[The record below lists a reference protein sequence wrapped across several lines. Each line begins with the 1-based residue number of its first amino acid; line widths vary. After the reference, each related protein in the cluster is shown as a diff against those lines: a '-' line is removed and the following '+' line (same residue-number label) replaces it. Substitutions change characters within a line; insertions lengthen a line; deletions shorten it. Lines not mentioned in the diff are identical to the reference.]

1 MIRPDIR
8 RAPIALAAGA
18 ILAASLAAPAQAAQ
32 TGITLNAPTGA
43 SGTLAGHSFTAYR
56 IGGYADVV
64 TANGRVSSFDVANA
78 DQGATKAWLAAALK
92 KAGLTVKA
100 GCDEAGTIAGT
111 TDAATLRRVAD
122 ALAAA
127 ASKPAATVA
136 DVAGSSTLGHTVLN
150 VPDGYYLVTDTNR
163 DTLPMI
169 VGTKIDG
176 RDLSTGT
183 LGQLAV
189 KTRTFTL
196 DKTLVHADGTE
207 SKTGSVRVGGTA
219 TYHIAF
225 TMPYMV
231 GADASVRIVDRMT
244 GQTFKDMVGAT
255 LDGRD
260 VKDQVG
266 VVKAPAAGPAAIP
279 AKSPGLPATTLPAGS
294 VGFNLDRL
302 ATAANGGKR
311 VVITVRTTITSA
323 ADNHHVEAP
332 TGHVAWKDLSTGTV
346 YTPDPP
352 TSRADVYTGDL
363 KVTKTSTADR
373 TARIPDAGF
382 KIRDKGTGKWLSWSA
397 SGWSDAADQAHATEF
412 HTGDAD
418 HDGKVT
424 AAEASA
430 STKGDAT
437 FPGLSSGTYEIR
449 ETTAPEGFVKS
460 NLGLPSLTAT
470 LDAEKGTVT
479 YQGADLPNLTT
490 VEGGRAVVADMTSLT
505 QLPTTGGVWGVIT
518 AVSVMAAFA
527 GLAFGVRRAT
537 RASDGVAA

>member
-1 MIRPDIR
+1 MVRLGIR
-8 RAPIALAAGA
+8 RAPVALAAGA
-18 ILAASLAAPAQAAQ
+18 VLAASLAAPAQAAQ
-32 TGITLNAPTGA
+32 TGITISAPQDA
-43 SGTLAGHSFTAYR
+43 SNTLAGHLFTAYR
-56 IGGYADVV
+56 IGDYTDVV
-64 TANGRVSSFDVANA
+64 KANGRIASFDVATA

-92 KAGLTVKA
+92 KAGLTAKA
-100 GCDEAGTIAGT
+100 GCDEAGTIAGE

-122 ALAAA
+122 LLAAS
-127 ASKPAATVA
+127 ASKPAATVSNQSGNTA
-136 DVAGSSTLGHTVLN
+136 DLWLN
-150 VPDGYYLVTDTNR
+150 VPDGYYLVTDTNK

-169 VGTKIDG
+169 VGTKVG
-176 RDLSTGT
+176 GMDLSTGT
-183 LGQLAV
+183 LGTLTV

-207 SKTGSVRVGGTA
+207 SKTGSVRVGDTA

-225 TMPYMV
+225 TMPYME
-231 GADASVRIVDRMT
+231 GADASVRIVDQMT
-244 GQTFKDMVGAT
+244 GQTFKDMTGAT
-255 LDGRD
+255 IDGKD
-260 VKDQVG
+260 VTAQVG
-266 VVKAPAAGPAAIP
+266 VVKASAAGPAAIP
-279 AKSPGLPATTLPAGS
+279 AKSSGLPATTLPAGS

-311 VVITVRTTITSA
+311 VVITVRAIITST
-323 ADNHHVEAP
+323 ADNHHIEAP
-332 TGHVAWKDLSTGTV
+332 TGHVAWRDLSTNVV

-363 KVTKTSTADR
+363 KVTKTSAADR

-397 SGWSDAADQAHATEF
+397 SGWSDAADEAHATEF
-412 HTGDAD
+412 RTGDAD

-437 FPGLSSGTYEIR
+437 FPGLASGTYEIR

-527 GLAFGVRRAT
+527 GLAFGIRRAT

>member
-1 MIRPDIR
+1 MVRPGIR
-8 RAPIALAAGA
+8 RAPVVLAAGA

-32 TGITLNAPTGA
+32 TGIILEAPTFN
-43 SGTLAGHSFTAYR
+43 TLAGHSFTAYR
-56 IGGYADVV
+56 IGGYTDVV
-64 TANGRVSSFDVANA
+64 KANGRVASFDVANA

-92 KAGLTVKA
+92 SAGLTVKA

-111 TDAATLRRVAD
+111 DDAATLRRVAD
-122 ALAAA
+122 LLATS
-127 ASKPAATVA
+127 ASKPAATVSN
-136 DVAGSSTLGHTVLN
+136 VTGSGTRATLN
-150 VPDGYYLVTDTNR
+150 VPDGYYLVTDTNK

-169 VGTKIDG
+169 VGTKVG
-176 RDLSTGT
+176 GMDLSTGT
-183 LGQLAV
+183 LGTLTV

-196 DKTLVHADGTE
+196 DKTLVHVDGSE
-207 SKTGSVRVGGTA
+207 SKTGSVRVGDTA

-231 GADASVRIVDRMT
+231 GADASVRIVDQMT
-244 GQTFKDMVGAT
+244 GQTFKDMTGAT

-266 VVKAPAAGPAAIP
+266 VVKAPATAIP
-279 AKSPGLPATTLPAGS
+279 AKSSGLPATTLPAGS

-302 ATAANGGKR
+302 ATDANGGKR
-311 VVITVRTTITSA
+311 VVITVRTTITST
-323 ADNHHVEAP
+323 ADNHHIEAP

-397 SGWSDAADQAHATEF
+397 SGWSDAADEAHATEF
-412 HTGDAD
+412 RTGDAN

-424 AAEASA
+424 TAEASA

-449 ETTAPEGFVKS
+449 ETTAPEGFVKTS
-460 NLGLPSLTAT
+460 LGLPSLTAT

-505 QLPTTGGVWGVIT
+505 QLPTTGGVWGVVT
-518 AVSVMAAFA
+518 TVSVMAAFA

>member
-1 MIRPDIR
+1 MVRPGIR
-8 RAPIALAAGA
+8 RAPVALAAGA
-18 ILAASLAAPAQAAQ
+18 VLAASLAAPAQAAQ
-32 TGITLNAPTGA
+32 TGITLSAPEGG
-43 SGTLAGHSFTAYR
+43 SNTLAGHSFTAYR
-56 IGGYADVV
+56 IGGYTDVV
-64 TANGRVSSFDVANA
+64 KANGRIASFDVATA

-92 KAGLTVKA
+92 KAGLTAKA
-100 GCDEAGTIAGT
+100 GCDEAGTIAGE

-122 ALAAA
+122 ALAAS

-136 DVAGSSTLGHTVLN
+136 GVTSSGIHATLD
-150 VPDGYYLVTDTNR
+150 VPDGYYLVTDTNK

-169 VGTKIDG
+169 VGTKVG
-176 RDLSTGT
+176 GMDLSTGT
-183 LGQLAV
+183 LGTLTV

-196 DKTLVHADGTE
+196 DKTLVHADGSE
-207 SKTGSVRVGGTA
+207 SKTGSVRVGDTA
-219 TYHIAF
+219 TYHIAL
-225 TMPYMV
+225 TLPYMV
-231 GADASVRIVDRMT
+231 GADASVRVVDQMT
-244 GQTFKDMVGAT
+244 GQTFKDMTGAT
-255 LDGRD
+255 LDGKD
-260 VKDQVG
+260 VTAQVG

-279 AKSPGLPATTLPAGS
+279 AKSSGLPATTLPAGS

-311 VVITVRTTITSA
+311 VVITVRATITST
-323 ADNHHVEAP
+323 ADNHHIEAP
-332 TGHVAWKDLSTGTV
+332 TGHVAWKDLSTNVV

-382 KIRDKGTGKWLSWSA
+382 KIRDKGTDKWLSWSA
-397 SGWSDAADQAHATEF
+397 SGWSDAADEAHATEF
-412 HTGDAD
+412 RTGDAD

-490 VEGGRAVVADMTSLT
+490 VEGGRAVVADMTNLT
-505 QLPTTGGVWGVIT
+505 QLPTTGGVWGVVT

>member
-1 MIRPDIR
+1 MVRPDIR
-8 RAPIALAAGA
+8 RAPVVLAAGA

-32 TGITLNAPTGA
+32 TGITLETPKGA
-43 SGTLAGHSFTAYR
+43 SNTLAGHSFTAYR
-56 IGGYADVV
+56 IGGYANVV
-64 TANGRVSSFDVANA
+64 KANGRVSSFDVEAA
-78 DQGATKAWLAAALK
+78 DQGTTKAWLAAALRS
-92 KAGLTVKA
+92 AGLTVKA
-100 GCDEAGTIAGT
+100 GCDEACTIAGE

-122 ALAAA
+122 LLATS
-127 ASKPAATVA
+127 ASKPAATVSN
-136 DVAGSSTLGHTVLN
+136 VTGSGTRATLN
-150 VPDGYYLVTDTNR
+150 VPDGYYLVTDTNK

-169 VGTKIDG
+169 VGTKVG
-176 RDLSTGT
+176 GMDLSTGT
-183 LGQLAV
+183 LGTLTV

-196 DKTLVHADGTE
+196 DKTLVHADGSE
-207 SKTGSVRVGGTA
+207 SKTGSVRVGDTA
-219 TYHIAF
+219 TYHIAL
-225 TMPYMV
+225 TLPYMV
-231 GADASVRIVDRMT
+231 GADASVRVVDRMT
-244 GQTFKDMVGAT
+244 GQTFKDMTGAT

-266 VVKAPAAGPAAIP
+266 VVKAPATAIP
-279 AKSPGLPATTLPAGS
+279 AKSSGLPATTLPAGS

-311 VVITVRTTITSA
+311 VVITVRTTITST
-323 ADNHHVEAP
+323 ADNHHIEAP

-397 SGWSDAADQAHATEF
+397 SGWSDAADEAHATEF
-412 HTGDAD
+412 RTGDAN

-449 ETTAPEGFVKS
+449 ETDPPEGFVKTS
-460 NLGLPSLTAT
+460 LGLPSLTAT

-505 QLPTTGGVWGVIT
+505 QLPTTGGVWGVVT

>member
-1 MIRPDIR
+1 MVRPSIR
-8 RAPIALAAGA
+8 RAPVALAAGA

-32 TGITLNAPTGA
+32 TGITISAPKGA
-43 SGTLAGHSFTAYR
+43 SNTLAGHSFTAYR
-56 IGGYADVV
+56 IGGYTDVV
-64 TANGRVSSFDVANA
+64 KANGRVASFDVATA
-78 DQGATKAWLAAALK
+78 DQGATKAWLAAALR
-92 KAGLTVKA
+92 KAGLTAKA

-111 TDAATLRRVAD
+111 DDAATLRRVAD
-122 ALAAA
+122 LLAAS
-127 ASKPAATVA
+127 ASKPAATVSNQSGNTA
-136 DVAGSSTLGHTVLN
+136 DLWLN
-150 VPDGYYLVTDTNR
+150 VPDGYYLVTDTNK

-169 VGTKIDG
+169 VGTKVG
-176 RDLSTGT
+176 GMDLSTGT
-183 LGQLAV
+183 LGQLTV

-196 DKTLVHADGTE
+196 DKTLVHADGSE
-207 SKTGSVRVGGTA
+207 SKTGSVRVGDTA
-219 TYHIAF
+219 TYHIAL
-225 TMPYMV
+225 TLPYMV
-231 GADASVRIVDRMT
+231 GADASVRIVDQMT
-244 GQTFKDMVGAT
+244 GQTFRDMTGAT

-260 VKDQVG
+260 VTAQVG

-279 AKSPGLPATTLPAGS
+279 AKSSGLPATTLPAGS

-311 VVITVRTTITSA
+311 VVITVRATITST
-323 ADNHHVEAP
+323 ADNHHIEAP
-332 TGHVAWKDLSTGTV
+332 TGHVAWRDLSTGVV

-397 SGWSDAADQAHATEF
+397 SGWSDAADEAHATEF
-412 HTGDAD
+412 RTGDAD

-527 GLAFGVRRAT
+527 SLAFGIRRAT

>member
-1 MIRPDIR
+1 MVRPGIR
-8 RAPIALAAGA
+8 RAPVALAAGA
-18 ILAASLAAPAQAAQ
+18 VLAASLAAPAQAAQ
-32 TGITLNAPTGA
+32 TGITLSAPEGD
-43 SGTLAGHSFTAYR
+43 SNTLAGHSFTAYR
-56 IGGYADVV
+56 IGGYTDVV
-64 TANGRVSSFDVANA
+64 KANGRIASFDMATA

-92 KAGLTVKA
+92 KAGLTAKA

-111 TDAATLRRVAD
+111 DDAATLRRVAD
-122 ALAAA
+122 ALAAS
-127 ASKPAATVA
+127 ASKPAATVSN
-136 DVAGSSTLGHTVLN
+136 VTSSGIRATLN
-150 VPDGYYLVTDTNR
+150 VPDGYYLVTDTNK

-169 VGTKIDG
+169 VGTKVDG
-176 RDLSTGT
+176 KDLSTGT
-183 LGQLAV
+183 LGQLTV

-196 DKTLVHADGTE
+196 DKTLVHADGSE
-207 SKTGSVRVGGTA
+207 SKTGSVRVGDTA

-231 GADASVRIVDRMT
+231 GADASVRIVDQMT
-244 GQTFKDMVGAT
+244 GQTFKDMTGAT

-266 VVKAPAAGPAAIP
+266 VVRAPAVIP
-279 AKSPGLPATTLPAGS
+279 AKSSGLPATTLPAGS

-311 VVITVRTTITSA
+311 VVITVRTTITST
-323 ADNHHVEAP
+323 ADNHHIEAP
-332 TGHVAWKDLSTGTV
+332 TGHVAWRDLSTGVV

-397 SGWSDAADQAHATEF
+397 SGWSDAADEAHATEF
-412 HTGDAD
+412 RTGDAN
-418 HDGKVT
+418 HDGKVSP
-424 AAEASA
+424 AEASA

-449 ETTAPEGFVKS
+449 ETDPPEGFVKTS
-460 NLGLPSLTAT
+460 LGLPSLTAT

-479 YQGADLPNLTT
+479 YQGTDLPNLTT

-505 QLPTTGGVWGVIT
+505 QLPTTGGVWGVVT

>member
-1 MIRPDIR
+1 MVRPGIR
-8 RAPIALAAGA
+8 RAPVALAAGA
-18 ILAASLAAPAQAAQ
+18 VLAASLAAPAQAAQ
-32 TGITLNAPTGA
+32 TGITISAPVGG
-43 SGTLAGHSFTAYR
+43 SNTLAGHSFTAYR
-56 IGGYADVV
+56 IGGYTDVV
-64 TANGRVSSFDVANA
+64 KANGRVVSFDVEAA

-92 KAGLTVKA
+92 KAGLTAKA
-100 GCDEAGTIAGT
+100 GCDEAGTIAGE

-122 ALAAA
+122 ALAAS

-136 DVAGSSTLGHTVLN
+136 GATSEKRSTTLD
-150 VPDGYYLVTDTNR
+150 VPDGYYLVTDTNK

-169 VGTKIDG
+169 VGTKVG
-176 RDLSTGT
+176 GMDLSTGT
-183 LGQLAV
+183 LGTLTV

-196 DKTLVHADGTE
+196 DKTLVHADGSE
-207 SKTGSVRVGGTA
+207 SKTGSVRVGDTA

-231 GADASVRIVDRMT
+231 GADASVRIVDQMT
-244 GQTFKDMVGAT
+244 GQTFKDMIGAT

-260 VKDQVG
+260 VTDQVG
-266 VVKAPAAGPAAIP
+266 VVKARAGGLTAIP
-279 AKSPGLPATTLPAGS
+279 AKSSGLPATILHAGS

-311 VVITVRTTITSA
+311 VVITVRATITST
-323 ADNHHVEAP
+323 ADNHHIEAP
-332 TGHVAWKDLSTGTV
+332 TGHVAWRDLSTNVV

-397 SGWSDAADQAHATEF
+397 SGWSDAADEAHATEF
-412 HTGDAD
+412 RTGDAD

-437 FPGLSSGTYEIR
+437 FPGLASGTYEIR

-527 GLAFGVRRAT
+527 GLAFGIRRAT

>member
-8 RAPIALAAGA
+8 RAPVALAAGA

-32 TGITLNAPTGA
+32 TGITLSAPEGG
-43 SGTLAGHSFTAYR
+43 SNTLAGHSFTAYR
-56 IGGYADVV
+56 IGGYTDVV
-64 TANGRVSSFDVANA
+64 KANGRIASFDVATA

-92 KAGLTVKA
+92 KAGLTAKA

-111 TDAATLRRVAD
+111 DDAATLRRVAD
-122 ALAAA
+122 ALAAS
-127 ASKPAATVA
+127 ASKPAATVSN
-136 DVAGSSTLGHTVLN
+136 VTSSGIRATLN
-150 VPDGYYLVTDTNR
+150 VPDGYYLVTDTNK

-169 VGTKIDG
+169 VGTKVG
-176 RDLSTGT
+176 GMDLSTGT
-183 LGQLAV
+183 LGQLTV

-196 DKTLVHADGTE
+196 DKTLVHADGSE
-207 SKTGSVRVGGTA
+207 SKTGSVRVGDTA

-225 TMPYMV
+225 TMPYIV
-231 GADASVRIVDRMT
+231 GADASVRVVDQMT
-244 GQTFKDMVGAT
+244 GQTFKDMTGAT
-255 LDGRD
+255 LDGKD
-260 VKDQVG
+260 VTAQVG

-279 AKSPGLPATTLPAGS
+279 AKSSGLPATTLPAGS

-311 VVITVRTTITSA
+311 VVITVRATITST
-323 ADNHHVEAP
+323 ADNHHIEAP
-332 TGHVAWKDLSTGTV
+332 TGHVAWRDLSTGVV

-363 KVTKTSTADR
+363 RVTKTSTADR

-397 SGWSDAADQAHATEF
+397 SGWSDAADEAHATEF
-412 HTGDAD
+412 RTGDAD

-437 FPGLSSGTYEIR
+437 FPGLASGTYEIR

-527 GLAFGVRRAT
+527 GLAFGIRRAT

>member
-1 MIRPDIR
+1 MVRPSIR
-8 RAPIALAAGA
+8 RAPVVLAAGA
-18 ILAASLAAPAQAAQ
+18 VLAASLAAPAQAAQ
-32 TGITLNAPTGA
+32 TGITISAPVGG
-43 SGTLAGHSFTAYR
+43 SNTLAGHSFTAYR
-56 IGGYADVV
+56 IGGYTDVIK
-64 TANGRVSSFDVANA
+64 ANGRVASFDVATA
-78 DQGATKAWLAAALK
+78 DQGATKAWLTAALR
-92 KAGLTVKA
+92 KAGLTAKA
-100 GCDEAGTIAGT
+100 GCDEACTIAGE

-122 ALAAA
+122 LLAAS

-136 DVAGSSTLGHTVLN
+136 GATSEKYSATLN
-150 VPDGYYLVTDTNR
+150 VPDGYYLVTDTNK

-169 VGTKIDG
+169 VGTKVDG
-176 RDLSTGT
+176 MNMATGT
-183 LGQLAV
+183 LGTLTV

-196 DKTLVHADGTE
+196 DKTLVHADGSE
-207 SKTGSVRVGGTA
+207 SKTGSVRVGDVA
-219 TYHIAF
+219 TYHIAL
-225 TMPYMV
+225 TLPYMV
-231 GADASVRIVDRMT
+231 GADASVRVVDQMT
-244 GQTFKDMVGAT
+244 GQTFKDMTGAT
-255 LDGRD
+255 IDDRD
-260 VKDQVG
+260 VTDQVG
-266 VVKAPAAGPAAIP
+266 VVKAHAGGLTAIP
-279 AKSPGLPATTLPAGS
+279 AKSSGLPATTLHAGS

-311 VVITVRTTITSA
+311 VVITVRATITST
-323 ADNHHVEAP
+323 ADNHHIEAP

-363 KVTKTSTADR
+363 KVAKTSTADR

-397 SGWSDAADQAHATEF
+397 SGWSDAADEAHATEF
-412 HTGDAD
+412 RTGDAD

-470 LDAEKGTVT
+470 LNAEKGTVT

-490 VEGGRAVVADMTSLT
+490 VEGGRAVVADMTNLT

-527 GLAFGVRRAT
+527 GLAFGIRRAT

>member
-1 MIRPDIR
+1 MVRPGIR
-8 RAPIALAAGA
+8 RAPVVLAAGA
-18 ILAASLAAPAQAAQ
+18 VLAASLAAPAQAAQ
-32 TGITLNAPTGA
+32 TGITISAPN
-43 SGTLAGHSFTAYR
+43 TLAGHSFTAYR
-56 IGGYADVV
+56 IGGYTDVV
-64 TANGRVSSFDVANA
+64 KANGRIASFDVATA
-78 DQGATKAWLAAALK
+78 DQDATKAWLAAALR
-92 KAGLTVKA
+92 KAGLTAKA

-111 TDAATLRRVAD
+111 DDAATLRRVAD
-122 ALAAA
+122 ALAAS
-127 ASKPAATVA
+127 ASKPAAAATGVT
-136 DVAGSSTLGHTVLN
+136 SSGIHATLN
-150 VPDGYYLVTDTNR
+150 VPDGYYLVTDTNK

-169 VGTKIDG
+169 VGTKVG
-176 RDLSTGT
+176 GMDLSTGT
-183 LGQLAV
+183 LGMLTV

-196 DKTLVHADGTE
+196 DKTLVHADGSE
-207 SKTGSVRVGGTA
+207 SKTGSVRVGDTA
-219 TYHIAF
+219 TYHIAL
-225 TMPYMV
+225 TLPYMV
-231 GADASVRIVDRMT
+231 GADASVRIVDQMT
-244 GQTFKDMVGAT
+244 GQTFKDMTGAT
-255 LDGRD
+255 LDGKD
-260 VKDQVG
+260 VTAQVG

-279 AKSPGLPATTLPAGS
+279 AKSSGLPATTLHAGS

-311 VVITVRTTITSA
+311 VVITVRATITST
-323 ADNHHVEAP
+323 ADNHHIEAP
-332 TGHVAWKDLSTGTV
+332 TGHVAWRDLSTGVV

-397 SGWSDAADQAHATEF
+397 SGWSDAADEAHATEF
-412 HTGDAD
+412 RTGDAD

-470 LDAEKGTVT
+470 LNAEKGTVT

-490 VEGGRAVVADMTSLT
+490 VEGGRAVVADMTNLT
-505 QLPTTGGVWGVIT
+505 QLPTTGGVWGVVT

-527 GLAFGVRRAT
+527 GLAFGIRRAT
-537 RASDGVAA
+537 RASDDVAA

>member
-1 MIRPDIR
+1 MVRPGIR
-8 RAPIALAAGA
+8 RAPVVLAAGA

-32 TGITLNAPTGA
+32 TGITISAPRGA
-43 SGTLAGHSFTAYR
+43 SNTLAGHSFTAYR
-56 IGGYADVV
+56 IGGYTDVV
-64 TANGRVSSFDVANA
+64 KVNGRVASFDVANA

-92 KAGLTVKA
+92 KAGLAAKA
-100 GCDEAGTIAGT
+100 GCDEACTIAGE

-122 ALAAA
+122 LLAAS
-127 ASKPAATVA
+127 ASKPTATVSNQS
-136 DVAGSSTLGHTVLN
+136 GNTVDLCLN
-150 VPDGYYLVTDTNR
+150 VPDGYYLVTDTNK

-169 VGTKIDG
+169 VGTKVG
-176 RDLSTGT
+176 GMDLSTGT
-183 LGQLAV
+183 LGTLTV

-196 DKTLVHADGTE
+196 DKTLVHADGSE
-207 SKTGSVRVGGTA
+207 SKTGSVRVGDTA

-231 GADASVRIVDRMT
+231 GADASVRIVDQMT
-244 GQTFKDMVGAT
+244 GQTFKDMTGVT

-260 VKDQVG
+260 VTGQVTKT
-266 VVKAPAAGPAAIP
+266 VGPAAIP
-279 AKSPGLPATTLPAGS
+279 AKSSGLPATTLPAGS

-302 ATAANGGKR
+302 ATDANGGKR

-323 ADNHHVEAP
+323 ANNHHVEAP
-332 TGHVAWKDLSTGTV
+332 TGHVAWRDLSTGTV

-352 TSRADVYTGDL
+352 TARADVYTGDL
-363 KVTKTSTADR
+363 KVAKTSAADR

-397 SGWSDAADQAHATEF
+397 ASGWSDAADQARATVF
-412 HTGDAD
+412 RTGDAD
-418 HDGKVT
+418 MDGKVS

-449 ETTAPEGFVKS
+449 ETDPPEGFVKTS
-460 NLGLPSLTAT
+460 LGLPSLTAT

-505 QLPTTGGVWGVIT
+505 QLPTTGGVWGVVT

>member
-1 MIRPDIR
+1 MIRPGIR
-8 RAPIALAAGA
+8 RAPVVLAAGA
-18 ILAASLAAPAQAAQ
+18 VLAASLAAPAQAAQ
-32 TGITLNAPTGA
+32 TGITLNAPT
-43 SGTLAGHSFTAYR
+43 STNSNLAGHSFTAYR
-56 IGGYADVV
+56 IGGYKDVV
-64 TANGRVSSFDVANA
+64 TANGKVTSFDVANA

-92 KAGLTVKA
+92 KAGLATKT
-100 GCDEAGTIAGT
+100 GCDEAGTIAGS

-122 ALAAA
+122 LLAAS
-127 ASKPAATVA
+127 ASKPAATVSN
-136 DVAGSSTLGHTVLN
+136 VAGSGTLGHTVLN
-150 VPDGYYLVTDTNR
+150 VPDGYYLVTDTNK

-169 VGTKIDG
+169 VGTKVDG
-176 RDLSTGT
+176 KDLSTGT
-183 LGQLAV
+183 LGQLTV

-219 TYHIAF
+219 TYHIAL
-225 TMPYMV
+225 TLPYMV
-231 GADASVRIVDRMT
+231 GADASVRVVDRMT
-244 GQTFKDMVGAT
+244 GQTFKDMVGVT

-260 VKDQVG
+260 VTGQVTKT
-266 VVKAPAAGPAAIP
+266 VGPAAIP
-279 AKSPGLPATTLPAGS
+279 AKSSGLPATTLPAGS

-323 ADNHHVEAP
+323 ANNHHIEAP
-332 TGHVAWKDLSTGTV
+332 TGHVAWRDLSTGTV

-352 TSRADVYTGDL
+352 TARADVYTGDL
-363 KVTKTSTADR
+363 KVAKTSAADR

-397 SGWSDAADQAHATEF
+397 SGWSDAADEAHATVF
-412 HTGDAD
+412 RTGDAD

-470 LDAEKGTVT
+470 LNAEKGTVT

-505 QLPTTGGVWGVIT
+505 QLPTTGGVWGVVT

>member
-1 MIRPDIR
+1 MVRPGIR
-8 RAPIALAAGA
+8 RAPVALAAGA
-18 ILAASLAAPAQAAQ
+18 VLAASLAAPAQAAQ
-32 TGITLNAPTGA
+32 TGITLSAPEGG
-43 SGTLAGHSFTAYR
+43 SNTLAGHSFTAYR
-56 IGGYADVV
+56 IGGYTDVV
-64 TANGRVSSFDVANA
+64 KANGKVTSFDVANA

-92 KAGLTVKA
+92 KAGLATKA
-100 GCDEAGTIAGT
+100 GCDEAGTIAGE

-122 ALAAA
+122 LLATS

-136 DVAGSSTLGHTVLN
+136 DVGGFGTRATLN
-150 VPDGYYLVTDTNR
+150 VPDGYYLVTDTNK

-169 VGTKIDG
+169 VGTKVDG
-176 RDLSTGT
+176 KDLSTGT
-183 LGQLAV
+183 LGQLTV

-196 DKTLVHADGTE
+196 DKTLVHADGSE
-207 SKTGSVRVGGTA
+207 SKTGSVRVGDTA

-231 GADASVRIVDRMT
+231 GADASVRIVDQMT
-244 GQTFKDMVGAT
+244 GQTFKDMTGAT

-260 VKDQVG
+260 VTDQVG
-266 VVKAPAAGPAAIP
+266 VVKAPATAIP
-279 AKSPGLPATTLPAGS
+279 AKSSGLPATTLPAGS

-311 VVITVRTTITSA
+311 VVITVRTTITST
-323 ADNHHVEAP
+323 ADNHHIEAP

-397 SGWSDAADQAHATEF
+397 SGWSDAADEAHATEF
-412 HTGDAD
+412 RTGDAN

-430 STKGDAT
+430 PTKGDAT

-449 ETTAPEGFVKS
+449 ETDPPEGFVKTS
-460 NLGLPSLTAT
+460 LGLPSLTAT

-505 QLPTTGGVWGVIT
+505 QLPTTGGVWGVVT

>member
-1 MIRPDIR
+1 MVRPGIR
-8 RAPIALAAGA
+8 RAPVALAAGA
-18 ILAASLAAPAQAAQ
+18 VLAASLAAPAQAAQ
-32 TGITLNAPTGA
+32 TGITLSAPEGG
-43 SGTLAGHSFTAYR
+43 SNTLAGHSFTAYR
-56 IGGYADVV
+56 IGGYTNVV
-64 TANGRVSSFDVANA
+64 KANGRIASFDVATA

-92 KAGLTVKA
+92 KAGLTAKA

-111 TDAATLRRVAD
+111 DDAATLRRVAD
-122 ALAAA
+122 ALAAS
-127 ASKPAATVA
+127 ASKPAATVSN
-136 DVAGSSTLGHTVLN
+136 VTSSGIRATLD
-150 VPDGYYLVTDTNR
+150 VPDGYYLVTDTNK

-169 VGTKIDG
+169 VGTKVG
-176 RDLSTGT
+176 GMDLSTGT
-183 LGQLAV
+183 LGQLTV

-196 DKTLVHADGTE
+196 DKTLVHADGSE
-207 SKTGSVRVGGTA
+207 SKTGSVRVGDVA
-219 TYHIAF
+219 TYHIAL
-225 TMPYMV
+225 TLPYMV
-231 GADASVRIVDRMT
+231 GADASVRVVDQMT
-244 GQTFKDMVGAT
+244 GQTFKDMTGAT
-255 LDGRD
+255 LDGKD
-260 VKDQVG
+260 VTAQVG
-266 VVKAPAAGPAAIP
+266 VVKAHAGGLTAIP
-279 AKSPGLPATTLPAGS
+279 AKSSGLPATTLHAGS

-311 VVITVRTTITSA
+311 VVITVRATITST
-323 ADNHHVEAP
+323 ADNHHIEAP
-332 TGHVAWKDLSTGTV
+332 TGHVAWRDLSTGVV

-397 SGWSDAADQAHATEF
+397 SGWSDAADEAHATEF
-412 HTGDAD
+412 RTGDAD

-449 ETTAPEGFVKS
+449 ETDPPEGFVQS
-460 NLGLPSLTAT
+460 DLGLPSLTAT

-479 YQGADLPNLTT
+479 YRGADLPNLTT
-490 VEGGRAVVADMTSLT
+490 VEGGRAVVADMTNLT

-527 GLAFGVRRAT
+527 GLAFGIRRAT

>member
-1 MIRPDIR
+1 MVRPGIR
-8 RAPIALAAGA
+8 RAPVALAAGA
-18 ILAASLAAPAQAAQ
+18 VLAASLAAPAQAAQ
-32 TGITLNAPTGA
+32 TGITLSAPEGG
-43 SGTLAGHSFTAYR
+43 SNTLAGHSFTAYR
-56 IGGYADVV
+56 IGGYTDVV
-64 TANGRVSSFDVANA
+64 KANGRIASFDVATA

-92 KAGLTVKA
+92 KAGLTAKA

-111 TDAATLRRVAD
+111 DDAATLRRVAD
-122 ALAAA
+122 ALATS
-127 ASKPAATVA
+127 ASKPAATVSN
-136 DVAGSSTLGHTVLN
+136 VTSSGIRATLD
-150 VPDGYYLVTDTNR
+150 VPDGYYLVTDTNK

-169 VGTKIDG
+169 VGTKVG
-176 RDLSTGT
+176 GMDLSTGT
-183 LGQLAV
+183 LGTLTV

-196 DKTLVHADGTE
+196 DKTLVHADGSE
-207 SKTGSVRVGGTA
+207 SKTGSVRVGDTA

-231 GADASVRIVDRMT
+231 GADASVRVVDQMT
-244 GQTFKDMVGAT
+244 GQTFKDMTGAT
-255 LDGRD
+255 IDGRD
-260 VKDQVG
+260 VTDQVG
-266 VVKAPAAGPAAIP
+266 VVKAHTGGLTAIP
-279 AKSPGLPATTLPAGS
+279 AKSSGLPATTLHAGS

-311 VVITVRTTITSA
+311 VVIAVRATITST
-323 ADNHHVEAP
+323 ADNHHIEAP

-397 SGWSDAADQAHATEF
+397 SGWSDAADEAHATEF
-412 HTGDAD
+412 RTGDAD

-470 LDAEKGTVT
+470 LNAEKGTVT

-490 VEGGRAVVADMTSLT
+490 VEGGRAVVADMTNLT
-505 QLPTTGGVWGVIT
+505 QLPTTGGVWGVVT

>member
-1 MIRPDIR
+1 MVRPGIR
-8 RAPIALAAGA
+8 RAPVALAAGA
-18 ILAASLAAPAQAAQ
+18 VLAASLAAPAQAAQ
-32 TGITLNAPTGA
+32 TGITLSAPEGG
-43 SGTLAGHSFTAYR
+43 SNTLAGHSFTAYR

-64 TANGRVSSFDVANA
+64 KANGRVASFDVATA
-78 DQGATKAWLAAALK
+78 DQGATKAWLAAALRS
-92 KAGLTVKA
+92 AGLTVKA

-111 TDAATLRRVAD
+111 DDAATLRRVAD
-122 ALAAA
+122 LLAAS

-136 DVAGSSTLGHTVLN
+136 DVAGFGTRATLN
-150 VPDGYYLVTDTNR
+150 VPDGYYLVTDTNK

-169 VGTKIDG
+169 VGTKVDG
-176 RDLSTGT
+176 MDLATGT
-183 LGQLAV
+183 LGTLTV

-196 DKTLVHADGTE
+196 DKTLVHADGSE
-207 SKTGSVRVGGTA
+207 SKTGSVRVGDTA

-231 GADASVRIVDRMT
+231 GADASVRIVDQMT
-244 GQTFKDMVGAT
+244 GQTFKDMTGAT

-266 VVKAPAAGPAAIP
+266 VVRAPAVIP
-279 AKSPGLPATTLPAGS
+279 AKSSGLPATTLPAGS

-311 VVITVRTTITSA
+311 VVITVRTTITST
-323 ADNHHVEAP
+323 ADNHHIEAP

-363 KVTKTSTADR
+363 KVAKTSTADR

-382 KIRDKGTGKWLSWSA
+382 KIRDKGTGKWLSWSE
-397 SGWSDAADQAHATEF
+397 SGWSDAADEAHATEF
-412 HTGDAD
+412 RTGDAD

-449 ETTAPEGFVKS
+449 ETDPPEGFVKTS
-460 NLGLPSLTAT
+460 LGLPSLTAT

-505 QLPTTGGVWGVIT
+505 QLPTTGGVWGVVT

>member
-1 MIRPDIR
+1 MFRPGIR
-8 RAPIALAAGA
+8 RAPVALAAGA
-18 ILAASLAAPAQAAQ
+18 VLAASLAAPAQAAQ
-32 TGITLNAPTGA
+32 TGITLSAPEGG
-43 SGTLAGHSFTAYR
+43 SNTLAGHSFTAYR
-56 IGGYADVV
+56 IGGYTDVV
-64 TANGRVSSFDVANA
+64 KANGRIASFDVATA

-92 KAGLTVKA
+92 KAGLTAKA

-111 TDAATLRRVAD
+111 DDAATLRRVAD
-122 ALAAA
+122 ALATS
-127 ASKPAATVA
+127 ASKPAATVSN
-136 DVAGSSTLGHTVLN
+136 VTSSGIRATLD
-150 VPDGYYLVTDTNR
+150 VPDGYYLVTDTNK

-169 VGTKIDG
+169 VGTKVG
-176 RDLSTGT
+176 GMDLSTGT
-183 LGQLAV
+183 LGTLTV

-196 DKTLVHADGTE
+196 DKTLVHADGSE
-207 SKTGSVRVGGTA
+207 SKTGSVRVGDTA

-231 GADASVRIVDRMT
+231 GADASVRVVDQMT
-244 GQTFKDMVGAT
+244 GQTFKDMTGAT
-255 LDGRD
+255 IDGRD
-260 VKDQVG
+260 VTDQVG
-266 VVKAPAAGPAAIP
+266 VVKAHTGGLTAIP
-279 AKSPGLPATTLPAGS
+279 AKSSGLPATTLHAGS

-311 VVITVRTTITSA
+311 VVITVRATITST
-323 ADNHHVEAP
+323 ADNHHIEAP

-397 SGWSDAADQAHATEF
+397 SGWSDATDEAHATEF
-412 HTGDAD
+412 RTGDAD

-490 VEGGRAVVADMTSLT
+490 VEGGRAVVADMTNLT

-527 GLAFGVRRAT
+527 GLAFGIRRAT

>member
-1 MIRPDIR
+1 MVRPGIR
-8 RAPIALAAGA
+8 RAPVALAAGA
-18 ILAASLAAPAQAAQ
+18 VLAASLAAPAQAAQ
-32 TGITLNAPTGA
+32 TGITLSAPEGG
-43 SGTLAGHSFTAYR
+43 SNTLAGHSFTAYR
-56 IGGYADVV
+56 IGGYTDVV
-64 TANGRVSSFDVANA
+64 KANGKVTSFDVANA

-92 KAGLTVKA
+92 KAGLATKA
-100 GCDEAGTIAGT
+100 GCDEAGTIAGE

-122 ALAAA
+122 LLATS

-136 DVAGSSTLGHTVLN
+136 DVAGFGTRATLN
-150 VPDGYYLVTDTNR
+150 VPDGYYLVTDTNK

-169 VGTKIDG
+169 VGTKVDG
-176 RDLSTGT
+176 KDLSTGT
-183 LGQLAV
+183 LGQLTV

-196 DKTLVHADGTE
+196 DKTLVHADGSE
-207 SKTGSVRVGGTA
+207 SKTGSVRVGDTA

-231 GADASVRIVDRMT
+231 GADASVRIVDQMT
-244 GQTFKDMVGAT
+244 GQTFKDMTGAT

-260 VKDQVG
+260 VTDQVG
-266 VVKAPAAGPAAIP
+266 VVKAPATAIP
-279 AKSPGLPATTLPAGS
+279 AKSSGLPATTLPAGS

-311 VVITVRTTITSA
+311 VVITVRATITST
-323 ADNHHVEAP
+323 ADNHHIEAP

-397 SGWSDAADQAHATEF
+397 SGWSDAADEAHATEF
-412 HTGDAD
+412 RTGDAN

-449 ETTAPEGFVKS
+449 ETDPPEGFVKTS
-460 NLGLPSLTAT
+460 LGLPSLTAT

-505 QLPTTGGVWGVIT
+505 QLPTTGGVWGVVT

>member
-1 MIRPDIR
+1 MVRPGIR
-8 RAPIALAAGA
+8 RAPVALAAGA

-32 TGITLNAPTGA
+32 TGITLGTPKGA
-43 SGTLAGHSFTAYR
+43 SNTLAGHSFTAYR
-56 IGGYADVV
+56 IGGYTDVV
-64 TANGRVSSFDVANA
+64 KANGKVTSFDVANA

-92 KAGLTVKA
+92 KAGLATKA
-100 GCDEAGTIAGT
+100 GCDEAGTIAGE

-122 ALAAA
+122 LLATS

-136 DVAGSSTLGHTVLN
+136 DVAGFGTRATLN
-150 VPDGYYLVTDTNR
+150 VPDGYYLVTDTNK

-169 VGTKIDG
+169 VGTKVDG
-176 RDLSTGT
+176 MDLSTGT
-183 LGQLAV
+183 LGQLTV

-196 DKTLVHADGTE
+196 DKTLVHADGSE
-207 SKTGSVRVGGTA
+207 SKTGSVRVGDTA

-231 GADASVRIVDRMT
+231 GADASVRIVDQMT
-244 GQTFKDMVGAT
+244 GQTFKDMTGAT

-260 VKDQVG
+260 VTDQVG
-266 VVKAPAAGPAAIP
+266 VVKAHADGLTAIP
-279 AKSPGLPATTLPAGS
+279 AKSSGLPATTLHAGS

-311 VVITVRTTITSA
+311 VVITVRTTITST
-323 ADNHHVEAP
+323 ADNHHIEAP

-397 SGWSDAADQAHATEF
+397 SGWSDAADEAHATEF
-412 HTGDAD
+412 RTGDAN

-449 ETTAPEGFVKS
+449 ETDPPEGFVKTS
-460 NLGLPSLTAT
+460 LGLPSLTAT

-505 QLPTTGGVWGVIT
+505 QLPTTGGVWGVVT

>member
-1 MIRPDIR
+1 MVRPDIR
-8 RAPIALAAGA
+8 RAPVVLAAGA
-18 ILAASLAAPAQAAQ
+18 VLAASLAAPAQAAQ
-32 TGITLNAPTGA
+32 TGITISAPVGG
-43 SGTLAGHSFTAYR
+43 SNTLAGHSFTAYR
-56 IGGYADVV
+56 IGGYTDVIK
-64 TANGRVSSFDVANA
+64 ANGRVASFDVATA
-78 DQGATKAWLAAALK
+78 DQGATKAWLAAALR
-92 KAGLTVKA
+92 KAGLTAKA
-100 GCDEAGTIAGT
+100 GCDEACTIAGE

-122 ALAAA
+122 LLAAS
-127 ASKPAATVA
+127 ASKPTATVA
-136 DVAGSSTLGHTVLN
+136 GATSEKHSTTLN
-150 VPDGYYLVTDTNR
+150 VPDGYYLVTDTNK

-169 VGTKIDG
+169 VGTKVDG
-176 RDLSTGT
+176 KDLSTGT
-183 LGQLAV
+183 LGQLTV

-196 DKTLVHADGTE
+196 DKTLVHADGSE
-207 SKTGSVRVGGTA
+207 SKTGSVRVGDTA

-231 GADASVRIVDRMT
+231 GADASVRIVDQMT
-244 GQTFKDMVGAT
+244 GQTFKDMTDAT
-255 LDGRD
+255 IDGRD
-260 VKDQVG
+260 VTDQVG
-266 VVKAPAAGPAAIP
+266 VVKAHAGGLTAIP
-279 AKSPGLPATTLPAGS
+279 AKSSGLPATTLHAGS

-311 VVITVRTTITSA
+311 VVITVRATITST
-323 ADNHHVEAP
+323 ADNHHIEAP

-397 SGWSDAADQAHATEF
+397 SGWSDAADEAHATEF
-412 HTGDAD
+412 RTGDAN

-470 LDAEKGTVT
+470 LNAEKGTVT
-479 YQGADLPNLTT
+479 YQGSDLPNLTT
-490 VEGGRAVVADMTSLT
+490 VEGGRAVVADMTNLT
-505 QLPTTGGVWGVIT
+505 QLPTTGGVWGVVT

>member
-1 MIRPDIR
+1 MVRPGIR
-8 RAPIALAAGA
+8 RAPVALAAGA
-18 ILAASLAAPAQAAQ
+18 VLAASLAAPAQAAQ
-32 TGITLNAPTGA
+32 TGITLSAPEGG
-43 SGTLAGHSFTAYR
+43 SNTLAGHSFTAYR
-56 IGGYADVV
+56 IGGYTDVV
-64 TANGRVSSFDVANA
+64 KANGRIASFDVATA

-92 KAGLTVKA
+92 KAGLTAKA

-111 TDAATLRRVAD
+111 DDAATLRRVAD
-122 ALAAA
+122 ALAAS
-127 ASKPAATVA
+127 ASKPAATVSN
-136 DVAGSSTLGHTVLN
+136 VTSSGIRATLD
-150 VPDGYYLVTDTNR
+150 VPDGYYLVTDTNK

-169 VGTKIDG
+169 VGTKVGGMDM
-176 RDLSTGT
+176 STGT
-183 LGQLAV
+183 LGTLTV

-196 DKTLVHADGTE
+196 DKTLVHADGSE
-207 SKTGSVRVGGTA
+207 SKTGSVRVGDTA

-231 GADASVRIVDRMT
+231 GADASVRVVDQMT
-244 GQTFKDMVGAT
+244 GQTFKDMTGAT
-255 LDGRD
+255 LDGKD
-260 VKDQVG
+260 VTAQVG
-266 VVKAPAAGPAAIP
+266 VVKAHADGLTAIP
-279 AKSPGLPATTLPAGS
+279 AKSSGLPATTLHAGS

-311 VVITVRTTITSA
+311 VVITVRATITST
-323 ADNHHVEAP
+323 ADNHHIEAP
-332 TGHVAWKDLSTGTV
+332 TGHVAWRDLSTGVV

-382 KIRDKGTGKWLSWSA
+382 RIRDKGTGKWLSWSA
-397 SGWSDAADQAHATEF
+397 SGWSDAADEAHATVF
-412 HTGDAD
+412 RTGDAD
-418 HDGKVT
+418 HDGKVSP
-424 AAEASA
+424 AEASA

-449 ETTAPEGFVKS
+449 ETDPPEGFVQS
-460 NLGLPSLTAT
+460 DLGLPSLTAT

-490 VEGGRAVVADMTSLT
+490 VEGGRAVVADMTNLT
-505 QLPTTGGVWGVIT
+505 QLPTTGGVWGVVT

>member
-1 MIRPDIR
+1 MVRPGIR
-8 RAPIALAAGA
+8 RAPVALAAGA

-32 TGITLNAPTGA
+32 TGITLEMPKGA
-43 SGTLAGHSFTAYR
+43 SNTLAGHSFTAYR

-64 TANGRVSSFDVANA
+64 KANGRVASFDVATA
-78 DQGATKAWLAAALK
+78 DQGATKAWLAAALRS
-92 KAGLTVKA
+92 AGLTVKA

-111 TDAATLRRVAD
+111 DDAATLRRVAD
-122 ALAAA
+122 LLAAS
-127 ASKPAATVA
+127 ASKPAATVSN
-136 DVAGSSTLGHTVLN
+136 VTGSGTRVTLN
-150 VPDGYYLVTDTNR
+150 VPDGYYLVTDANK

-169 VGTKIDG
+169 VGTKVDG
-176 RDLSTGT
+176 MDLATGT
-183 LGQLAV
+183 LGTLTV

-196 DKTLVHADGTE
+196 DKTLVHADGSE
-207 SKTGSVRVGGTA
+207 SKTGSVRVGDTA

-231 GADASVRIVDRMT
+231 VGADASVRVVDRMT
-244 GQTFKDMVGAT
+244 GQTFVDMTGAT

-260 VKDQVG
+260 VTDQVG
-266 VVKAPAAGPAAIP
+266 VVKAPATAIP
-279 AKSPGLPATTLPAGS
+279 AKSSGLPATTLPAGS

-311 VVITVRTTITSA
+311 VVITVRTTITST
-323 ADNHHVEAP
+323 ADNHHIEAP

-397 SGWSDAADQAHATEF
+397 SGWSDAADEAHATEF
-412 HTGDAD
+412 RTGDAD
-418 HDGKVT
+418 MDGKVS

-449 ETTAPEGFVKS
+449 ETDPPEGFVKTS
-460 NLGLPSLTAT
+460 LGLPSLTAT

-505 QLPTTGGVWGVIT
+505 QLPTTGGVWGVVT

>member
-1 MIRPDIR
+1 MVRPGIR
-8 RAPIALAAGA
+8 RAPVALAAGA
-18 ILAASLAAPAQAAQ
+18 VLAASLAAPAQAAQ
-32 TGITLNAPTGA
+32 TGITLSAPEGG
-43 SGTLAGHSFTAYR
+43 SNTLAGHSFTAYR
-56 IGGYADVV
+56 IGGYTDVV
-64 TANGRVSSFDVANA
+64 KANGRIASFDVATA

-92 KAGLTVKA
+92 KAGLTAKA

-111 TDAATLRRVAD
+111 DDAATLRRVAD
-122 ALAAA
+122 ALAAS
-127 ASKPAATVA
+127 ASKPAATVSN
-136 DVAGSSTLGHTVLN
+136 VTSSGIRATLD
-150 VPDGYYLVTDTNR
+150 VPDGYYLVTDTNK

-169 VGTKIDG
+169 VGTKVG
-176 RDLSTGT
+176 GMDLSTGT
-183 LGQLAV
+183 LGQLTV

-196 DKTLVHADGTE
+196 DKTLVHADGSE
-207 SKTGSVRVGGTA
+207 SKTGSVRVGDTA

-231 GADASVRIVDRMT
+231 GADASVRIVDQMT
-244 GQTFKDMVGAT
+244 GQTFKDMIGAT

-260 VKDQVG
+260 VTDQVG
-266 VVKAPAAGPAAIP
+266 VVKAHAGGLTAIP
-279 AKSPGLPATTLPAGS
+279 AKSSGLPATTLHAGS

-311 VVITVRTTITSA
+311 VVITVRATITST
-323 ADNHHVEAP
+323 ADNHHIEAP
-332 TGHVAWKDLSTGTV
+332 TGHVAWRDLSTNVV

-352 TSRADVYTGDL
+352 TSRVDVYTGDL

-382 KIRDKGTGKWLSWSA
+382 RIRDKGTGKWLSWSA
-397 SGWSDAADQAHATEF
+397 SGWSDAADEAHATEF
-412 HTGDAD
+412 RTGDAD

-449 ETTAPEGFVKS
+449 ETDPPEGFVQS
-460 NLGLPSLTAT
+460 DLGLPSLTAT
-470 LDAEKGTVT
+470 LNAEKGTVT

-505 QLPTTGGVWGVIT
+505 QLPTTGGVWGVVT

-527 GLAFGVRRAT
+527 GLAFGIRRAT

>member
-1 MIRPDIR
+1 MVRPGIR
-8 RAPIALAAGA
+8 RAPVALAAGA
-18 ILAASLAAPAQAAQ
+18 VLAASLAAPAQAAQ
-32 TGITLNAPTGA
+32 TGITLSAPEGG
-43 SGTLAGHSFTAYR
+43 SNTLAGHSFTAYR
-56 IGGYADVV
+56 IGGYTDVV
-64 TANGRVSSFDVANA
+64 KANGRIASFD
-78 DQGATKAWLAAALK
+78 
-92 KAGLTVKA
+92 
-100 GCDEAGTIAGT
+100 
-111 TDAATLRRVAD
+111 
-122 ALAAA
+122 
-127 ASKPAATVA
+127 
-136 DVAGSSTLGHTVLN
+136 
-150 VPDGYYLVTDTNR
+150 VPDGYYLVTDTNK

-169 VGTKIDG
+169 VGTKVG
-176 RDLSTGT
+176 GMDLSTGT
-183 LGQLAV
+183 LGTLTV

-196 DKTLVHADGTE
+196 DKTLVHADGSE
-207 SKTGSVRVGGTA
+207 SKTGSVRVGDTA

-231 GADASVRIVDRMT
+231 GADASVRVVDQMT
-244 GQTFKDMVGAT
+244 GQTFKDMTGAT
-255 LDGRD
+255 IDGRD
-260 VKDQVG
+260 VTDQVG
-266 VVKAPAAGPAAIP
+266 VVKAHTGGLTAIP
-279 AKSPGLPATTLPAGS
+279 AKSSGLPATTLHAGS

-311 VVITVRTTITSA
+311 VVITVRATITST
-323 ADNHHVEAP
+323 ADNHHIEAP

-397 SGWSDAADQAHATEF
+397 SGWSDATDEAHATEF
-412 HTGDAD
+412 RTGDAD

-490 VEGGRAVVADMTSLT
+490 VEGGRAVVADMTNLT

-527 GLAFGVRRAT
+527 GLAFGIRRVT

>member
-1 MIRPDIR
+1 MVRPGIR
-8 RAPIALAAGA
+8 RAPVALAAGA
-18 ILAASLAAPAQAAQ
+18 VLAASLAAPAQAAQ
-32 TGITLNAPTGA
+32 TGITLSAPEGG
-43 SGTLAGHSFTAYR
+43 SNTLAGHSFTAYR
-56 IGGYADVV
+56 IGGYTDVV
-64 TANGRVSSFDVANA
+64 KANGRIASFDVATA

-92 KAGLTVKA
+92 KAGLTAKA

-111 TDAATLRRVAD
+111 DDAATLRRVAD
-122 ALAAA
+122 ALAAS
-127 ASKPAATVA
+127 ASKPAATVSN
-136 DVAGSSTLGHTVLN
+136 VTSSGIRATLD
-150 VPDGYYLVTDTNR
+150 VPDGYYLVTDTNK

-169 VGTKIDG
+169 VGTKVG
-176 RDLSTGT
+176 GMDLSTGT
-183 LGQLAV
+183 LGTLTV

-196 DKTLVHADGTE
+196 DKTLVHADGSE
-207 SKTGSVRVGGTA
+207 SKTGSVRVGDTA

-231 GADASVRIVDRMT
+231 GADASVRIVDQMT
-244 GQTFKDMVGAT
+244 GQTFKDMTGAT
-255 LDGRD
+255 IDGRD
-260 VKDQVG
+260 VTDQVG
-266 VVKAPAAGPAAIP
+266 VVKAHAGGLTAIP
-279 AKSPGLPATTLPAGS
+279 AKSSGLPATTLHAGS

-311 VVITVRTTITSA
+311 VVITVRATITST
-323 ADNHHVEAP
+323 ADNHHIEAP

-397 SGWSDAADQAHATEF
+397 SGWSDAADEAHATEF
-412 HTGDAD
+412 RTGDAD

-470 LDAEKGTVT
+470 LNAEKGTVT

-490 VEGGRAVVADMTSLT
+490 VEGGRAVVADMTNLT
-505 QLPTTGGVWGVIT
+505 QLPTTGGVWGVVT

>member
-32 TGITLNAPTGA
+32 TGITLGTPKGA
-43 SGTLAGHSFTAYR
+43 SNTLAGHSFTAYR

-64 TANGRVSSFDVANA
+64 TANGKVTSFDVANA

-92 KAGLTVKA
+92 KAGLATKA

-111 TDAATLRRVAD
+111 DDAATLRRVAD
-122 ALAAA
+122 LLAAA
-127 ASKPAATVA
+127 ASKPAATVSN
-136 DVAGSSTLGHTVLN
+136 VTGSGTRATLN

-163 DTLPMI
+163 YTLPMI
-169 VGTKIDG
+169 VGTKVDG
-176 RDLSTGT
+176 MDLSTGT

-189 KTRTFTL
+189 KTRTLTL
-196 DKTLVHADGTE
+196 NKTLVHADGTE
-207 SKTGSVRVGGTA
+207 SKTGSVRVGDTA
-219 TYHIAF
+219 TYHIAL
-225 TMPYMV
+225 TLPYMV

-244 GQTFKDMVGAT
+244 GQTFKDMTGAT

-266 VVKAPAAGPAAIP
+266 VVKAPAGGPTAIP
-279 AKSPGLPATTLPAGS
+279 AKSSGLPATTLPAGS

-311 VVITVRTTITSA
+311 VVITVRTTITST
-323 ADNHHVEAP
+323 ADNHHIEAP

-363 KVTKTSTADR
+363 KVAKTSAADR

-397 SGWSDAADQAHATEF
+397 ASGWSDAADEAHATVF
-412 HTGDAD
+412 RTGDAD

-449 ETTAPEGFVKS
+449 ETDPPEGFVKTS
-460 NLGLPSLTAT
+460 LGLPSLTAT

-479 YQGADLPNLTT
+479 YRGADLPNLTT

-505 QLPTTGGVWGVIT
+505 QLPTTGGVWGVVT

>member
-1 MIRPDIR
+1 MVRPGIR
-8 RAPIALAAGA
+8 RAPVVLAAGA

-32 TGITLNAPTGA
+32 TGIILETPKGA
-43 SGTLAGHSFTAYR
+43 SNTLAGHSFTAYR
-56 IGGYADVV
+56 IGGYTDVIK
-64 TANGRVSSFDVANA
+64 ANGRVASFDVATA
-78 DQGATKAWLAAALK
+78 DQGATKAWLAAALR
-92 KAGLTVKA
+92 KAGLTAKA
-100 GCDEAGTIAGT
+100 GCDEACTIAGE

-122 ALAAA
+122 LLATS
-127 ASKPAATVA
+127 ASKPAATVSN
-136 DVAGSSTLGHTVLN
+136 VTGSGTRVTLN
-150 VPDGYYLVTDTNR
+150 VPDGYYLVTDTNK

-169 VGTKIDG
+169 VGTKVG
-176 RDLSTGT
+176 GMDLSTGT
-183 LGQLAV
+183 LGQLTV
-189 KTRTFTL
+189 KTRTFAL

-207 SKTGSVRVGGTA
+207 SKTGSVRVGSTA

-244 GQTFKDMVGAT
+244 GQTFKDMAGVT

-260 VKDQVG
+260 VTGQVTKT
-266 VVKAPAAGPAAIP
+266 VGPVAIP
-279 AKSPGLPATTLPAGS
+279 AKSSGLPATTLPAGS

-311 VVITVRTTITSA
+311 VVITVRATITSA
-323 ADNHHVEAP
+323 ANNHHVEAP
-332 TGHVAWKDLSTGTV
+332 TGHVAWRDLSTGTV

-352 TSRADVYTGDL
+352 TARADVYTGDL
-363 KVTKTSTADR
+363 KVAKTSAADR

-397 SGWSDAADQAHATEF
+397 ASGWSDAADQARATVF
-412 HTGDAD
+412 RTGDAD
-418 HDGKVT
+418 MDGKVS

-449 ETTAPEGFVKS
+449 ETDPPEGFVKTS
-460 NLGLPSLTAT
+460 LGLPSLTAT

-505 QLPTTGGVWGVIT
+505 QLPTTGGVWGVVT

>member
-1 MIRPDIR
+1 MVRPGIR

-18 ILAASLAAPAQAAQ
+18 VLAASLAAPAQAAQ
-32 TGITLNAPTGA
+32 TGITISAPVGG
-43 SGTLAGHSFTAYR
+43 SNTLAGHSFTAYR
-56 IGGYADVV
+56 IGGYTDVIK
-64 TANGRVSSFDVANA
+64 ANGRVASLDVATA
-78 DQGATKAWLAAALK
+78 DQGATKAWLAAALR
-92 KAGLTVKA
+92 KAGLTAKA
-100 GCDEAGTIAGT
+100 GCDEACTIAGE

-122 ALAAA
+122 LLAAS
-127 ASKPAATVA
+127 ASKPTATAAGAT
-136 DVAGSSTLGHTVLN
+136 SEKRSTTLN
-150 VPDGYYLVTDTNR
+150 VPDGYYLVTDTNK

-169 VGTKIDG
+169 VGTKVDG
-176 RDLSTGT
+176 KDLSTGT
-183 LGQLAV
+183 LGQLTV

-196 DKTLVHADGTE
+196 DKTLVHADGSE
-207 SKTGSVRVGGTA
+207 SKTGSVRVGDTA

-231 GADASVRIVDRMT
+231 GADASVRIVDQMT
-244 GQTFKDMVGAT
+244 GQTFKDMTDAT
-255 LDGRD
+255 IDGRD
-260 VKDQVG
+260 VTDQVG
-266 VVKAPAAGPAAIP
+266 VVKAHAGGLTAIP
-279 AKSPGLPATTLPAGS
+279 AKSSGLPATTLHAGS

-311 VVITVRTTITSA
+311 VVITVRATITST
-323 ADNHHVEAP
+323 ADNHHIEAP

-397 SGWSDAADQAHATEF
+397 SGWSDAADEAHATEF
-412 HTGDAD
+412 RTGDAN

-470 LDAEKGTVT
+470 LNAEKGTVT
-479 YQGADLPNLTT
+479 YQGSDLPNLTT
-490 VEGGRAVVADMTSLT
+490 VEGGRAVVADMTNLT
-505 QLPTTGGVWGVIT
+505 QLPTTGGVWGVVT

>member
-1 MIRPDIR
+1 MVRPSIR

-18 ILAASLAAPAQAAQ
+18 VLAASLAAPAQAAQ
-32 TGITLNAPTGA
+32 TGITISAPVGG
-43 SGTLAGHSFTAYR
+43 SNTLAGHSFTAYR

-64 TANGRVSSFDVANA
+64 KVNGRVASFDVATA
-78 DQGATKAWLAAALK
+78 DQGATKAWLAAALR
-92 KAGLTVKA
+92 KAGLTAKA
-100 GCDEAGTIAGT
+100 GCDEACTIAGE

-122 ALAAA
+122 LLAAS
-127 ASKPAATVA
+127 ASKPTATVA
-136 DVAGSSTLGHTVLN
+136 GATSEKYSTTLN
-150 VPDGYYLVTDTNR
+150 VPDGYYLVTDTNK

-169 VGTKIDG
+169 VGTKVDG
-176 RDLSTGT
+176 KDLSTGI
-183 LGQLAV
+183 LGQLTV

-196 DKTLVHADGTE
+196 DKTLVHADGSE
-207 SKTGSVRVGGTA
+207 SKTGSVRVGDTA

-231 GADASVRIVDRMT
+231 GADASVRIVDQMT
-244 GQTFKDMVGAT
+244 GQTFKDMTDAT
-255 LDGRD
+255 IDGRD
-260 VKDQVG
+260 VTDQVG
-266 VVKAPAAGPAAIP
+266 VVKAHAGGLTAIP
-279 AKSPGLPATTLPAGS
+279 AKSSGLPATTLHAGS

-311 VVITVRTTITSA
+311 VVITVRATITST
-323 ADNHHVEAP
+323 ADNHHIEAP

-397 SGWSDAADQAHATEF
+397 SGWSDAADEAHATEF
-412 HTGDAD
+412 RTGDAN

-470 LDAEKGTVT
+470 LNAEKGTVT
-479 YQGADLPNLTT
+479 YQGSDLPNLTT
-490 VEGGRAVVADMTSLT
+490 VEGGRAVVADMTNLT
-505 QLPTTGGVWGVIT
+505 QLPTTGGVWGVVT

>member
-1 MIRPDIR
+1 MVRPGIR
-8 RAPIALAAGA
+8 RAPVALAAGA
-18 ILAASLAAPAQAAQ
+18 VLAASLAAPAQAAQ
-32 TGITLNAPTGA
+32 TGITLSAPEGG
-43 SGTLAGHSFTAYR
+43 SNTLAGHSFTAYR
-56 IGGYADVV
+56 IGGYTDVV
-64 TANGRVSSFDVANA
+64 KANGRIASFDVATA

-92 KAGLTVKA
+92 KAGLTAKA

-111 TDAATLRRVAD
+111 DDAATLRRVAD
-122 ALAAA
+122 ALATS
-127 ASKPAATVA
+127 ASKPAATVSN
-136 DVAGSSTLGHTVLN
+136 VTSSGIRATLD
-150 VPDGYYLVTDTNR
+150 VPDGYYLVTDTNK

-169 VGTKIDG
+169 VGTKVG
-176 RDLSTGT
+176 GMDLSTGT
-183 LGQLAV
+183 LGTLTV

-196 DKTLVHADGTE
+196 DKTLVHADGSE
-207 SKTGSVRVGGTA
+207 SKTGSVRVGDTA

-231 GADASVRIVDRMT
+231 GADASVRVVDQMT
-244 GQTFKDMVGAT
+244 GQTFKDMTGAT
-255 LDGRD
+255 IDGRD
-260 VKDQVG
+260 VTDQVG
-266 VVKAPAAGPAAIP
+266 VVKAHTGGLTAIP
-279 AKSPGLPATTLPAGS
+279 AKSSGLPATTLHAGS

-311 VVITVRTTITSA
+311 VVITVRATITST
-323 ADNHHVEAP
+323 ADNHHIEAP

-397 SGWSDAADQAHATEF
+397 SGWSDAADEAHATEF
-412 HTGDAD
+412 RTGDAD

-470 LDAEKGTVT
+470 LNAEKGTVT

-490 VEGGRAVVADMTSLT
+490 VEGGRAVVADMTNLT
-505 QLPTTGGVWGVIT
+505 QLPTTGGVWGVVT

>member
-1 MIRPDIR
+1 MVRPGIR
-8 RAPIALAAGA
+8 RAPVALAAGA
-18 ILAASLAAPAQAAQ
+18 VLAASLAAPAQAAQ
-32 TGITLNAPTGA
+32 TGITLSAPEGG
-43 SGTLAGHSFTAYR
+43 SNTLAGHSFTAYR
-56 IGGYADVV
+56 IGGYTDVV
-64 TANGRVSSFDVANA
+64 KANGRIASFDVATA

-92 KAGLTVKA
+92 KAGLTAKA

-111 TDAATLRRVAD
+111 DDAATLRRVAD
-122 ALAAA
+122 ALATS
-127 ASKPAATVA
+127 ASKPAATVSN
-136 DVAGSSTLGHTVLN
+136 VTSSGIRATLD
-150 VPDGYYLVTDTNR
+150 VPDGYYLVTDTNK

-169 VGTKIDG
+169 VGTKVG
-176 RDLSTGT
+176 GMDLSTGILGT
-183 LGQLAV
+183 LTV

-196 DKTLVHADGTE
+196 DKTLVHADGSE
-207 SKTGSVRVGGTA
+207 SKTGSVRVGDTA

-231 GADASVRIVDRMT
+231 GADASVRVVDQMT
-244 GQTFKDMVGAT
+244 GQTFKDMTGAT
-255 LDGRD
+255 IDGRD
-260 VKDQVG
+260 VTDQVG
-266 VVKAPAAGPAAIP
+266 VVKAHTGGLTAIP
-279 AKSPGLPATTLPAGS
+279 AKSSGLPATTLHAGS

-311 VVITVRTTITSA
+311 VVITVRATITST
-323 ADNHHVEAP
+323 ADNHHIEAP

-397 SGWSDAADQAHATEF
+397 SGWSDATDEAHATEF
-412 HTGDAD
+412 RTGDAD

-490 VEGGRAVVADMTSLT
+490 VEGGRAVVADMTNLT

-527 GLAFGVRRAT
+527 GLAFGIRRAT

>member
-1 MIRPDIR
+1 MVRPGIR
-8 RAPIALAAGA
+8 RAPVALAAGA
-18 ILAASLAAPAQAAQ
+18 VLAASLAAPAQAAQ
-32 TGITLNAPTGA
+32 TGITLSAPEG
-43 SGTLAGHSFTAYR
+43 SSNTLAGHSFTAYR
-56 IGGYADVV
+56 IGGYTDVV
-64 TANGRVSSFDVANA
+64 KANGRIASFDVATA
-78 DQGATKAWLAAALK
+78 DQGATKAWLAAALR
-92 KAGLTVKA
+92 KAGLTAKA
-100 GCDEAGTIAGT
+100 GCDEAGMIAGT
-111 TDAATLRRVAD
+111 DDAATLRRVAD
-122 ALAAA
+122 ALAAS
-127 ASKPAATVA
+127 ASKPAATVSN
-136 DVAGSSTLGHTVLN
+136 VTSSGIRATLD
-150 VPDGYYLVTDTNR
+150 VPDGYYLVTDTNK

-169 VGTKIDG
+169 VGTKVG
-176 RDLSTGT
+176 GMDLSTGT
-183 LGQLAV
+183 LGQLTV

-196 DKTLVHADGTE
+196 DKTLVHADGSE
-207 SKTGSVRVGGTA
+207 SKTGSVRVGDTA

-231 GADASVRIVDRMT
+231 GADASVRIVDQMT
-244 GQTFKDMVGAT
+244 GQTFKDMTGAT
-255 LDGRD
+255 IDGRD
-260 VKDQVG
+260 VTDQVG
-266 VVKAPAAGPAAIP
+266 VVKAHAGGLTAIP
-279 AKSPGLPATTLPAGS
+279 AKSSGLPATTLHAGS

-311 VVITVRTTITSA
+311 VVITVRATITST
-323 ADNHHVEAP
+323 ADNHHIEAP

-397 SGWSDAADQAHATEF
+397 SGWSDAADEAHATEF
-412 HTGDAD
+412 RTGDAD

-490 VEGGRAVVADMTSLT
+490 VEGGRAVVADMTNLT
-505 QLPTTGGVWGVIT
+505 QLPTTGGVWGVVT

>member
-1 MIRPDIR
+1 MVRPGIR
-8 RAPIALAAGA
+8 RAPVALAAGA
-18 ILAASLAAPAQAAQ
+18 VLAASLAAPAQAAQ
-32 TGITLNAPTGA
+32 TGITLSAPEGG
-43 SGTLAGHSFTAYR
+43 SNTLAGHSFTAYR
-56 IGGYADVV
+56 IGGYTDVV
-64 TANGRVSSFDVANA
+64 KANGRIASFDVATA

-92 KAGLTVKA
+92 KAGLTAKA

-111 TDAATLRRVAD
+111 DDAATLRRVAD
-122 ALAAA
+122 ALATS
-127 ASKPAATVA
+127 ASKPAATVSN
-136 DVAGSSTLGHTVLN
+136 VTSSGIRATLD
-150 VPDGYYLVTDTNR
+150 VPDGYYLVTDTNK

-169 VGTKIDG
+169 VGTKVG
-176 RDLSTGT
+176 GMDLSTGT
-183 LGQLAV
+183 LGTLTV

-196 DKTLVHADGTE
+196 DKTLVHADGSE
-207 SKTGSVRVGGTA
+207 SKTGSVRVGDTA

-231 GADASVRIVDRMT
+231 GADASVRVVDQMT
-244 GQTFKDMVGAT
+244 GQTFKDMTGAT
-255 LDGRD
+255 IDGRD
-260 VKDQVG
+260 VTDQVG
-266 VVKAPAAGPAAIP
+266 VVKAHTGGLTAIP
-279 AKSPGLPATTLPAGS
+279 AKSSGLPATTLHAGS

-311 VVITVRTTITSA
+311 VVITVRATITST
-323 ADNHHVEAP
+323 ADNHHIEAP

-397 SGWSDAADQAHATEF
+397 SGWSDAADEAHATEF
-412 HTGDAD
+412 RTGDAD

-490 VEGGRAVVADMTSLT
+490 VEGGRAVVADMTNLT

-527 GLAFGVRRAT
+527 DLAFGIRRAT

>member
-1 MIRPDIR
+1 MVRPGIR
-8 RAPIALAAGA
+8 RAPVALAAGA
-18 ILAASLAAPAQAAQ
+18 VLAASLAAPAQAAQ
-32 TGITLNAPTGA
+32 TGITLSAPEDG
-43 SGTLAGHSFTAYR
+43 SNTLAGHSFTAYR
-56 IGGYADVV
+56 IGGYTDVV
-64 TANGRVSSFDVANA
+64 KANGRIASFDVATA

-92 KAGLTVKA
+92 KAGLTAKA

-111 TDAATLRRVAD
+111 DDAATLRRVAD
-122 ALAAA
+122 ALATS
-127 ASKPAATVA
+127 ASKPAATVSN
-136 DVAGSSTLGHTVLN
+136 VTSSGIRATLD
-150 VPDGYYLVTDTNR
+150 VPDGYYLVTDTNK

-169 VGTKIDG
+169 VGTKVG
-176 RDLSTGT
+176 GMDLSTGT
-183 LGQLAV
+183 LGTLTV

-196 DKTLVHADGTE
+196 DKTLVHADGSE
-207 SKTGSVRVGGTA
+207 SKTGSVRVGDTA

-231 GADASVRIVDRMT
+231 GADASVRVVDQMT
-244 GQTFKDMVGAT
+244 GQTFKDMTGAT
-255 LDGRD
+255 IDGRD
-260 VKDQVG
+260 VTDQVG
-266 VVKAPAAGPAAIP
+266 VVKAHTGGLTAIP
-279 AKSPGLPATTLPAGS
+279 AKSSGLPATTLHAGS

-311 VVITVRTTITSA
+311 VVITVRATITST
-323 ADNHHVEAP
+323 ADNHHIEAP

-397 SGWSDAADQAHATEF
+397 SGWSDATDEAHATEF
-412 HTGDAD
+412 RTGDAD

-490 VEGGRAVVADMTSLT
+490 VEGGRAVVADMTNLT

-527 GLAFGVRRAT
+527 GLAFGIRRAT

>member
-1 MIRPDIR
+1 MVRPGIR
-8 RAPIALAAGA
+8 RAPVVLAAGA

-32 TGITLNAPTGA
+32 TGITLETPKGA
-43 SGTLAGHSFTAYR
+43 SNTLAGHSFTAYR
-56 IGGYADVV
+56 IGGYTDVV
-64 TANGRVSSFDVANA
+64 KTNGRVASFDVATA

-92 KAGLTVKA
+92 SAGLTVKA

-111 TDAATLRRVAD
+111 DDAATLRRVAD
-122 ALAAA
+122 LLATS
-127 ASKPAATVA
+127 ASKPAATVSN
-136 DVAGSSTLGHTVLN
+136 VTGSGTRATLN
-150 VPDGYYLVTDTNR
+150 VPDGYYLVTDTNK

-169 VGTKIDG
+169 VGTKVG
-176 RDLSTGT
+176 GMDLSTGT
-183 LGQLAV
+183 LGTLTV

-196 DKTLVHADGTE
+196 DKTLVHVDGSE
-207 SKTGSVRVGGTA
+207 SKTGSVRVGDTA

-231 GADASVRIVDRMT
+231 GADASVRIVDQMT
-244 GQTFKDMVGAT
+244 GQTFKDMTGVT

-260 VKDQVG
+260 VTDQVG
-266 VVKAPAAGPAAIP
+266 VVKAPATAIP
-279 AKSPGLPATTLPAGS
+279 AKSSGLPATTLPAGS

-311 VVITVRTTITSA
+311 VVITVRATITST
-323 ADNHHVEAP
+323 ADNHHIEAP

-397 SGWSDAADQAHATEF
+397 SGWSDAADEAHATEF
-412 HTGDAD
+412 RTGDAN

-430 STKGDAT
+430 SAKGDAT

-490 VEGGRAVVADMTSLT
+490 VEGGRAVVADMTNLT

-527 GLAFGVRRAT
+527 GLAFGIRRAT

>member
-1 MIRPDIR
+1 MVRPGIR
-8 RAPIALAAGA
+8 RAPVALAAGA
-18 ILAASLAAPAQAAQ
+18 VLAASLAAPAQAAQ
-32 TGITLNAPTGA
+32 TGITLSAPKGG
-43 SGTLAGHSFTAYR
+43 SNTLAGHSFTAYR
-56 IGGYADVV
+56 IGGYTDVV
-64 TANGRVSSFDVANA
+64 KANGRIASFDVATA

-92 KAGLTVKA
+92 KAGLTAKA

-111 TDAATLRRVAD
+111 DDAATLRRVAD
-122 ALAAA
+122 ALATS
-127 ASKPAATVA
+127 ASKPAATVSN
-136 DVAGSSTLGHTVLN
+136 VTSSGIRATLD
-150 VPDGYYLVTDTNR
+150 VPDGYYLVTDTNK

-169 VGTKIDG
+169 VGTKVG
-176 RDLSTGT
+176 GMDLSTGT
-183 LGQLAV
+183 LGTLTV

-196 DKTLVHADGTE
+196 DKTLVHADGSE
-207 SKTGSVRVGGTA
+207 SKTGSVRVGDTA

-231 GADASVRIVDRMT
+231 GADASVRVVDQMT
-244 GQTFKDMVGAT
+244 GQTFKDMTGAT
-255 LDGRD
+255 IDGRD
-260 VKDQVG
+260 VTDQVG
-266 VVKAPAAGPAAIP
+266 VVKAHTGGLTAIP
-279 AKSPGLPATTLPAGS
+279 AKSSGLPATTLHAGS

-311 VVITVRTTITSA
+311 VVITVRATITST
-323 ADNHHVEAP
+323 ADNHHIEAP

-397 SGWSDAADQAHATEF
+397 SGWSDATDEAHATEF
-412 HTGDAD
+412 RTGDAD

-490 VEGGRAVVADMTSLT
+490 VEGGRAVVADMTNLT

-527 GLAFGVRRAT
+527 GLAFGIRRAT

>member
-18 ILAASLAAPAQAAQ
+18 ILAASLAVPAQAAQ
-32 TGITLNAPTGA
+32 TGIMISAPNGA
-43 SGTLAGHSFTAYR
+43 SNTLAGHSFTAYR

-64 TANGRVSSFDVANA
+64 TANGKVTSFDVANA

-92 KAGLTVKA
+92 KAGLATKA
-100 GCDEAGTIAGT
+100 GCDEAGTIAGS

-122 ALAAA
+122 LLAAS
-127 ASKPAATVA
+127 ASKPAAAVSNQSGNTV
-136 DVAGSSTLGHTVLN
+136 DLWLN
-150 VPDGYYLVTDTNR
+150 VPDGYYLITDTNR

-169 VGTKIDG
+169 VGTKVG
-176 RDLSTGT
+176 GKDLSTGT
-183 LGQLAV
+183 LGQLTV

-219 TYHIAF
+219 TYHIAL
-225 TMPYMV
+225 TLPYMM
-231 GADASVRIVDRMT
+231 GADASVRVVDRMT
-244 GQTFKDMVGAT
+244 GQTFKDMAGVT

-260 VKDQVG
+260 VTGQVTKT
-266 VVKAPAAGPAAIP
+266 VGPAAIP
-279 AKSPGLPATTLPAGS
+279 AKSAGLPATTLPAGS

-352 TSRADVYTGDL
+352 TARADVYTGDL

-397 SGWSDAADQAHATEF
+397 SGWSDAADEAHATVF
-412 HTGDAD
+412 RTGDAD

-424 AAEASA
+424 AAETSA

-449 ETTAPEGFVKS
+449 ETDPPEGFVKTS
-460 NLGLPSLTAT
+460 LGLPSLTAT

-505 QLPTTGGVWGVIT
+505 QLPTTGGVWGVVT

>member
-1 MIRPDIR
+1 MVRPGIR
-8 RAPIALAAGA
+8 RAPVALAAGA
-18 ILAASLAAPAQAAQ
+18 VLAASLAAPAQAAQ
-32 TGITLNAPTGA
+32 TGITISAPVGG
-43 SGTLAGHSFTAYR
+43 SNTLAGHSFTAYR
-56 IGGYADVV
+56 IGGYTDVIK
-64 TANGRVSSFDVANA
+64 ANGRVASFDVATA
-78 DQGATKAWLAAALK
+78 DQGATKAWLAAALR

-100 GCDEAGTIAGT
+100 GCDEACTIAGE

-122 ALAAA
+122 ALAAS

-136 DVAGSSTLGHTVLN
+136 GATSEKHSTTLN
-150 VPDGYYLVTDTNR
+150 VPDGYYLVTDTNK

-169 VGTKIDG
+169 VGTKVG
-176 RDLSTGT
+176 GMDLSTGT
-183 LGQLAV
+183 LGQLTV

-196 DKTLVHADGTE
+196 DKTLVHADGSE

-219 TYHIAF
+219 TYHIAL
-225 TMPYMV
+225 TLPYMV
-231 GADASVRIVDRMT
+231 GADASVRVVDQMT
-244 GQTFKDMVGAT
+244 GQTFKDMTGAT
-255 LDGRD
+255 LDGKD
-260 VKDQVG
+260 VTAQVG
-266 VVKAPAAGPAAIP
+266 VVKAHADGLTAIP
-279 AKSPGLPATTLPAGS
+279 AKSSGLPATTLHAGS

-311 VVITVRTTITSA
+311 VVITVRATITST
-323 ADNHHVEAP
+323 ADNHHIEAP
-332 TGHVAWKDLSTGTV
+332 TGHVAWRDLSTNVV

-382 KIRDKGTGKWLSWSA
+382 RIRDKGTGKWLSWSA
-397 SGWSDAADQAHATEF
+397 SGWSDAADEAHATVF
-412 HTGDAD
+412 RTGDAD

-437 FPGLSSGTYEIR
+437 FPGLASGTYEIR
-449 ETTAPEGFVKS
+449 ETDPPEGFVQS
-460 NLGLPSLTAT
+460 DLGLPSLTAT

-505 QLPTTGGVWGVIT
+505 QLPTTGGVWGVVT